1 METWLDVRPLRIP
14 RPKLS
19 GASSLQPK
27 ESVSEDPLHQETPAP
42 TEVAAETHATGGPCA
57 AKT

>member
-19 GASSLQPK
+19 SASSLQPK
-27 ESVSEDPLHQETPAP
+27 ESANEDRLHQDAPPPA
-42 TEVAAETHATGGPCA
+42 EVASETHATGGPCA